1 MPEPMPGQGEQKQRP
16 NYNRPVSQGQV
27 IWTDAGVCVCVTLH
41 DTQIWN
47 LVLMWFDRL

>member
-27 IWTDAGVCVCVTLH
+27 IWTDAGVCVCVKLCTEEFL
-41 DTQIWN
+41 TF
-47 LVLMWFDRL
+47 LRLISTN